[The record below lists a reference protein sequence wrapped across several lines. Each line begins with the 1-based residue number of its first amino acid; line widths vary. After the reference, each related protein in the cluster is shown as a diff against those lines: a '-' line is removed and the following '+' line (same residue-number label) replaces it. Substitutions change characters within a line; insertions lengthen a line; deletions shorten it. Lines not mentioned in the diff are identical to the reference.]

1 MDIIYVYK
9 FAIKLF
15 NVESM
20 FAMISVTSI
29 LVNLAGYI
37 QENHFFVLVEL
48 LKLILLF
55 NVVKFNQ
62 HVKEIAKKFMHAGTN
77 VH

>member
-37 QENHFFVLVEL
+37 QENHSFVLVEL
-48 LKLILLF
+48 LKLILQY
-55 NVVKFNQ
+55 NVVKSNQ
-62 HVKEIAKKFMHAGTN
+62 HVKEIAKRFTHAGTN
-77 VH
+77 VL